1 MFALKKKK
9 LYYSLFLF
17 PSLLPS
23 PIRYSSTSGSLY
35 ALNHRTWHRFY
46 WIRMV
51 LVSVTPH
58 WPGFYPLLLISVL
71 GRLLFLDR
79 FFNGC
84 LYSCSQLLFFSPLLS
99 DDLKPSQ
106 GFSHWQH
113 AENCQDCFM
122 RLEFSA
128 LDPHTKLSL
137 VMTQNIHNSYLKL
150 NCPLLHKPALP
161 LGTKF
166 SSQLGTEVTL

>member
-1 MFALKKKK
+1 MFALKNKP
-9 LYYSLFLF
+9 YYSPFLF

-23 PIRYSSTSGSLY
+23 PIRYSSTSGILY
-35 ALNHRTWHRFY
+35 AFNHRTWHRFY
-46 WIRMV
+46 WICMV

-58 WPGFYPLLLISVL
+58 WPGFYPLLLISVV

-113 AENCQDCFM
+113 VENCQDCFM
-122 RLEFSA
+122 RLGFSA
-128 LDPHTKLSL
+128 LDPQTKLSL
-137 VMTQNIHNSYLKL
+137 VMDPEHIQFLSKTKQNHYSTNLLYL
-150 NCPLLHKPALP
+150 
-161 LGTKF
+161 
-166 SSQLGTEVTL
+166 